1 MATIVTRAGKGSAL
15 TYAEADANFT
25 NLNNS
30 KVETSAIGTTI
41 QPYSANLTEY
51 ATVNPTAAGLALLD
65 DADASAQRTTLGLG
79 TAATTNSTDYATAA
93 QGALAD
99 TAVQPEDIGVSVQAY
114 SANLDEYAAV
124 NPTTAG
130 LALLDDADAAAQRT
144 TLGLGT
150 AATTASTDYA
160 TAAQGAKAD
169 SALQSSAIGT
179 SIQAYDS
186 NLTSFVNAFTLPTVD
201 GTSGQTLVT
210 NGAGTLSFSSSGS
223 GSVTSVSVVS
233 SNGLS
238 GTVANA
244 TTTPEITLSTT
255 VTGVLKGNGTSISA
269 ATAGTDYLA
278 PSDIGVTVQAYD
290 AELAA
295 FALKTAP
302 TGAVVGTTDTQTLTN
317 KTISVDNNTLSGI
330 AASSFV
336 LSNASGNIDGAA
348 AQKAIPSGVVVGTTD
363 TQTLTNKTLTSPR
376 IGTAILDTNGN
387 EVFAITATASAVND
401 FTIINGATGNN
412 PQIQASGGDTNIG
425 INLVPKGTGTV
436 QAGGVPV
443 ATTTGTQT
451 LTNKTISADN
461 NTISGIAASSFVLS
475 NASGNIDGAVAQ
487 KAIPAGVVVGTTDTQ
502 TLTNKTVNLTSNT
515 LTGTKAQFD
524 TACSDGNFVY
534 TDAIGV
540 SVQAYDAQ
548 LADVAGLT
556 PTDNGVIIG
565 NGTNFVVETGE
576 TLRTSLGLAI
586 GTDVQ
591 AYDADTAKLD
601 VAQSWTA
608 QQTFKELKD
617 TVHTITDGAAFEI
630 DPANGSIQTV
640 TLGANR
646 TPAATN
652 FEAGQ
657 VVLLGIDDG
666 TAYTITW
673 TTVAVTWVKAGGAA
687 SAPTLATTGFTWV
700 LLWKVGS
707 TIYGTEVGKP

>member
-1 MATIVTRAGKGSAL
+1 MSTIVTRAGKGSAL

-79 TAATTNSTDYATAA
+79 TAATTDATDYATAA

-99 TAVQPEDIGVSVQAY
+99 
-114 SANLDEYAAV
+114 
-124 NPTTAG
+124 
-130 LALLDDADAAAQRT
+130 
-144 TLGLGT
+144 
-150 AATTASTDYA
+150 
-160 TAAQGAKAD
+160 
-169 SALQSSAIGT
+169 SALQSSDIGT
-179 SIQAYDS
+179 SVQAYDS
-186 NLTSFVNAFTLPTVD
+186 NLTSFVGAFTLPTVD
-201 GTSGQTLVT
+201 GTNGQVLVT
-210 NGAGTLSFSSSGS
+210 NGAGTLSFSTVGY
-223 GSVTSVSVVS
+223 GTVTSVSVVS
-233 SNGLS
+233 ANGLT

-244 TTTPEITLSTT
+244 STTPAITLSTT
-255 VTGVLKGNGTSISA
+255 ITGLLKGNGTAISA
-269 ATAGTDYLA
+269 ASAGTDYLEPSA
-278 PSDIGVTVQAYD
+278 IANMLETSDIGVTVQGYD
-290 AELAA
+290 ADLAA

-302 TGAVVGTTDTQTLTN
+302 TGD
-317 KTISVDNNTLSGI
+317 
-330 AASSFV
+330 
-336 LSNASGNIDGAA
+336 
-348 AQKAIPSGVVVGTTD
+348 VVGTTD
-363 TQTLTNKTLTSPR
+363 TQTLTNKTLTSPV
-376 IGTAILDTNGN
+376 ISSI
-387 EVFAITATASAVND
+387 VN
-401 FTIINGATGNN
+401 
-412 PQIQASGGDTNIG
+412 
-425 INLVPKGTGTV
+425 TGTL
-436 QAGGVPV
+436 
-443 ATTTGTQT
+443 T
-451 LTNKTISADN
+451 LPTSTD
-461 NTISGIAASSFVLS
+461 TL
-475 NASGNIDGAVAQ
+475 
-487 KAIPAGVVVGTTDTQ
+487 VGRATTDTF
-502 TLTNKTVNLTSNT
+502 TNKTVNLTSNT

-524 TACSDGNFVY
+524 TACSDGNFLY

-540 SVQAYDAQ
+540 SVQGYDAQ

-565 NGTNFVVETGE
+565 NGTNFVVETGA

-591 AYDADTAKLD
+591 AYDADTAKYDDVTANFTGTLQNGGSNVVVDSDIGSTVQAYSANLDEYAAVNPTTAGLALLDDADASAQRSTLGLVIGTDVQAYDADTAKLD
-601 VAQSWTA
+601 VSQSWTA

-673 TTVAVTWVKAGGAA
+673 TTVAVTWVKAGGTA